1 MHDIQQVRQQKP
13 NEKSRRAWLGK
24 IPSEGPP
31 TLNTIYGAGNQHS
44 ILA

>member
-1 MHDIQQVRQQKP
+1 MHGIQQVRQQKAKR
-13 NEKSRRAWLGK
+13 KSRRAWLGK

-31 TLNTIYGAGNQHS
+31 ALNTIYGAGNQRS